1 MSQSSQSD
9 LQAIR
14 QQAAFSTLDGRA
26 FLRVTGP
33 DATRWLNGMVTNNI
47 KDLAPGAGTYNFLL
61 NAQGR
66 IQGDCTIYRE
76 ADIAEAAYLL
86 VTDSNQFETIHQLLD
101 RFIIMDEV
109 ELTPVNVEL
118 DSLLILG
125 EHADEVMESL
135 NLPVL
140 GGLQMASA
148 AGAAEAPIL
157 ILAPHSLFLPRYE
170 VYGATSD
177 ITALRDRLRNVL
189 GLPEVAPA
197 TIEQYRLLEARPIFG
212 QDIRDRDL
220 PQETG
225 QTQALHFSKGCYVG
239 QEIVE
244 RIHSRGNV
252 HRIFSVFEL
261 EPEDGANTLPKLPA
275 PLECNGK
282 PAGELTSAAIVPL
295 PGGSKL
301 CALGYLR
308 REAQESTL
316 PITYPGGYAT
326 PGGSL
331 SRTPVTKS

>member
-1 MSQSSQSD
+1 MSQSSQFE

-47 KDLAPGAGTYNFLL
+47 KDLAPGDGTYNFLL

-76 ADIAEAAYLL
+76 PDIAEAAYLL
-86 VTDSNQFETIHQLLD
+86 VTDSKQFETIHQLLD
-101 RFIIMDEV
+101 RFIIMDEI
-109 ELTPVNVEL
+109 ELTPVNAEL

-125 EHADEVMESL
+125 EQADGVMEAL
-135 NLPVL
+135 NLSVL
-140 GGLQMASA
+140 GSLQMARA
-148 AGAAEAPIL
+148 DAPEAPLL
-157 ILAPHSLFLPRYE
+157 ILAPHSPFLPRYE
-170 VYGATSD
+170 IYGAASD
-177 ITALRDRLRNVL
+177 IAALRDRLRNVL
-189 GLPEVAPA
+189 GLPEVTPA
-197 TIEQYRLLEARPIFG
+197 TVEQYRLLEGRPIFG

-225 QTQALHFSKGCYVG
+225 QTHALHFSKGCYVG

-252 HRIFSVFEL
+252 HRIFRVFEL

-275 PLECNGK
+275 PLECNGR

-295 PGGSKL
+295 PGGPKL
-301 CALGYLR
+301 FALGYLR
-308 REAQESTL
+308 REAQESTH

-326 PGGSL
+326 PGGSN